1 MSNQRELTVEY
12 SATRS
17 TGRPNSV
24 TRRATAQGAGN
35 TPGNVRRHNQDV
47 AGDEGTTNLVEGAGR

>member
-17 TGRPNSV
+17 TGRPDPV
-24 TRRATAQGAGN
+24 TTRVTADAAGN
-35 TPGNVRRHNQDV
+35 TPGNVTRTNHDV
-47 AGDEGTTNLVEGAGR
+47 AGDEGNTGLDEGAGR

>member
-17 TGRPNSV
+17 TGIPDSV
-24 TRRATAQGAGN
+24 SKRVTAGAAGN
-35 TPGNVRRHNQDV
+35 TPGNVTRTNHDV
-47 AGDEGTTNLVEGAGR
+47 AGDEGNTGRDEATGR